1 METITKKRNDRRFNI
16 LFWVI
21 FLLLPWLN
29 YFFGIDSF
37 TKTLIKSV
45 FWFIIMFIPLYLLFK
60 YKSQW
65 FKTYLCVGKNNDKQ
79 GNNVK
84 IRVVELFLLIIILLL
99 PWIGYFYGSFSLE
112 NAVSIMQSML
122 GVGLVFAYFCNK
134 VKAF

>member
-1 METITKKRNDRRFNI
+1 METIIKKRNDRRFNI

-60 YKSQW
+60 YKSLW

-84 IRVVELFLLIIILLL
+84 IRVVELFLLIVILLL

-122 GVGLVFAYFCNK
+122 GVGLVFVYFCNK
-134 VKAF
+134 VKVF